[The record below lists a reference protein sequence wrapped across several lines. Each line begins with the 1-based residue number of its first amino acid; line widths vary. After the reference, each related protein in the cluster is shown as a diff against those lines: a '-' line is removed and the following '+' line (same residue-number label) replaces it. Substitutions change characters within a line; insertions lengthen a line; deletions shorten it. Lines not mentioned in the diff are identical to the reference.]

1 MRALR
6 FDRDVVRFGAARLA
20 SGLRPGAGSRWGP
33 LELVTDDEP
42 DLPGPDWV
50 RLSPRLAG
58 ICGSDLAT
66 VDGRSSRWFEPIVSF
81 PFVPGHEVVADLV
94 PDGSTDATTDGA
106 VDATADGASSRVVL
120 EPVLGCVTRGISPV
134 CAACAEGRLGNC
146 EHLAH
151 GDLDAGLQTGYC
163 CDTGGGWSTAMVAH
177 PSQLHAVPD
186 DMTDQ
191 AAVLVEPTACAV
203 HGAMRAR
210 IRPGDT
216 VAIIGAGTLGL
227 LTLAALARF
236 APECSTVI
244 GAKHPHQRDLA
255 RALGATVVCE
265 PGELARAVRR
275 RTGTQV
281 LGTNGTHGASTSR
294 LTGGADVTIDCVGSA
309 DSLATALA
317 ITRPTGRVVMI
328 GMPGVLRADLTPLW
342 QREIELVGAY
352 AYGTEHPV
360 DAEGAPTGES
370 RRTFDMAFEL
380 VREADL
386 GRLVSATYPLERAD
400 DAIAHAAEAGRRGAV
415 KIAFDLRQ
423 QAPRPTSTRPTST
436 RQTSTRQTSTRPP
449 SARN

>member
-6 FDRDVVRFGAARLA
+6 FERDVVRFGAARLA

-33 LELVTDDEP
+33 LELVTDDKP

-94 PDGSTDATTDGA
+94 PDGSTDGA
-106 VDATADGASSRVVL
+106 PSRVVL

-134 CAACAEGRLGNC
+134 CPACAEGRLGNC

-163 CDTGGGWSTAMVAH
+163 CDTGGGWSTSMVAH

-210 IRPGDT
+210 VRPGDT

-281 LGTNGTHGASTSR
+281 IGTQVIGTHSTNGTHSASTSR

-360 DAEGAPTGES
+360 DTEGAPTGGS

-380 VREADL
+380 VTEADL

-423 QAPRPTSTRPTST
+423 QAPRPTSTRPT
-436 RQTSTRQTSTRPP
+436 RTRPP

>member
-6 FDRDVVRFGAARLA
+6 FERDVVRFGAARLA

-94 PDGSTDATTDGA
+94 PDGSTAATTDATTD
-106 VDATADGASSRVVL
+106 ATVDGASSRVVL

-134 CAACAEGRLGNC
+134 CPACADGRLGNC

-163 CDTGGGWSTAMVAH
+163 CDTGGGWSTSMVAH

-186 DMTDQ
+186 DMPDQ

-210 IRPGDT
+210 VRPGDT

-281 LGTNGTHGASTSR
+281 LGTRGTNGTRSTNGTHGASTSR
-294 LTGGADVTIDCVGSA
+294 LTGGAAVTIDCVGSA

-380 VREADL
+380 VRAADL

-423 QAPRPTSTRPTST
+423 RAPRPTSTRQT
-436 RQTSTRQTSTRPP
+436 RTRPT